1 VIAGIFV
8 GGASARMGG
17 QPKGRLVARDT
28 GEPLIVRTSRLL
40 SALGLRP
47 VLVGDATPY
56 ADLVPELARLA
67 DQPSGVGPLGG
78 LGALLAAAHEES
90 AAAQHVLAFACDMPL
105 LSQALIAKL
114 AQGDAAGDVLAP
126 RGDAGFWEPLCARYR
141 IAPCSPALS
150 AALAAGERSF
160 RALFQRLHV
169 VELMLSASERGEL
182 RDWDTPE
189 DVHET

>member
-1 VIAGIFV
+1 
-8 GGASARMGG
+8 MG
-17 QPKGRLVARDT
+17 QPKGRLLAHDT

-40 SALGLRP
+40 SALGIRP
-47 VLVGDATPY
+47 LLVGDATPY

-78 LGALLAAAHEES
+78 LGALFATAARAGAGAE
-90 AAAQHVLAFACDMPL
+90 HVLAFACDMPG
-105 LSQALIAKL
+105 LSPGLIAKL
-114 AQGDAAGDVLAP
+114 AESDIASDVLAP
-126 RGDAGFWEPLCARYR
+126 RGSAGFWEPLCARYR
-141 IAPCSPALS
+141 VTPCVPALS

-169 VELMLSASERGEL
+169 VELTLSASELGEL

-189 DVHET
+189 DMRDEP